1 MPGTWG
7 HLAKRYR
14 EGIFSAPLNPAEWSW
29 VEGFLSGPE
38 RVAFCEQSTA
48 DQRHGYQAAR
58 VAEAILGSDRTGV
71 RAALLHDIGK
81 RHARLGLVGRAVAS
95 VAIRLRIPLWRRARI
110 YRDHGRIGSEEL
122 SGWGAELLV
131 VEFAR
136 NHHGARPPGIE
147 QSVWEALCETD
158 KPH

>member
-14 EGIFSAPLNPAEWSW
+14 EGIFSAPLSRAERSW
-29 VEGFLSGPE
+29 VEGLLSDPE
-38 RVAFCEQSTA
+38 RVAFWEQPTA

-58 VAEAILGSDRTGV
+58 LAEVTLGVDRSVV

-81 RHARLGLVGRAVAS
+81 RHARLGLLGRAVAS
-95 VAIRLRIPLWRRARI
+95 VAIRLGIPLWQRART
-110 YRDHGRIGSEEL
+110 YRDHGHIGSEEL
-122 SGWGAELLV
+122 SAWGAETLV

-136 NHHGARPPGIE
+136 NHHGARPSGIE
-147 QSVWEALCETD
+147 EAVWAVLCETD

>member
-1 MPGTWG
+1 MPGTWA

-14 EGIFSAPLNPAEWSW
+14 EAVASAPLSPEERSW
-29 VEGFLSGPE
+29 VESLLTGPE
-38 RVAFCEQSTA
+38 RAAFAEQPTA
-48 DQRHGYQAAR
+48 DQRHGYEAAR
-58 VAEAILGSDRTGV
+58 VADTSLAADRSGV

-81 RHARLGLVGRAVAS
+81 RHAGLGLPGRAVAS
-95 VAIRLRIPLWRRARI
+95 VAIRLRLPLWERART

-122 SGWGAELLV
+122 SAWGAEPLV

-136 NHHGARPPGIE
+136 SHHGARPHSIE
-147 QSVWEALCETD
+147 EAVWEALRETD